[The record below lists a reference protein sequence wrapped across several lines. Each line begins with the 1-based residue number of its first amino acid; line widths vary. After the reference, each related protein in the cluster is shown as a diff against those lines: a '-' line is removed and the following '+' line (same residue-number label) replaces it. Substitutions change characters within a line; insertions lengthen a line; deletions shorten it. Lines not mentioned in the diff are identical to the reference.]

1 MKSQKDA
8 GERAAL
14 DTVRTMLLWIVFVGI
29 VGTGVEL
36 LLLGHVEDDAGGFV
50 EVDAQQAPL
59 VLLAVGLVV
68 AVWYAAAPGLAAVR
82 LFQFVMVLFVAG
94 GLVGIGYHY
103 AGNELLAREAR
114 PAIDGSALFRES
126 LRGTSPVLAP
136 GSMVLLGFVGLG
148 CAHRHPCVAAD
159 GIGI

>member
-36 LLLGHVEDDAGGFV
+36 LLLGHVEDG
-50 EVDAQQAPL
+50 AQQAPL
-59 VLLAVGLVV
+59 VLLTVGLVV

>member
-36 LLLGHVEDDAGGFV
+36 LLLGHVEDG
-50 EVDAQQAPL
+50 AQQAPL